1 MNEQAQALAGLNL
14 DDHDDTEEWDTTSKS
29 SKNPVDEDQADEK
42 QSRCCRTCGKTEEA
56 FGAPL
61 RTCSKCNSTRYCN
74 RKCERKDWKTHKLTC
89 DDHKPPKDTPETR
102 SGNGTTKRSSALH
115 QLPEQEVYTH
125 LIDAYGMRVEDE
137 YVFTGDVGYDSLY
150 GGGEPIKDFRR
161 FLTKAEKRPGL
172 LPPWWSAAKR
182 KECERVAVDESRWSC
197 LAFAVEK
204 SDVQEHYDDPGMPL
218 QLRMFAQRV
227 YGKPVY

>member
-1 MNEQAQALAGLNL
+1 MTGVNEQARALAGLNL
-14 DDHDDTEEWDTTSKS
+14 DHDTTEERVSTT
-29 SKNPVDEDQADEK
+29 DEK
-42 QSRCCRTCGKTEEA
+42 PSHCCRTCGKTEEA

-89 DDHKPPKDTPETR
+89 DDNKPKDTPETPPA
-102 SGNGTTKRSSALH
+102 NGTKKKKGSAATLH
-115 QLPEQEVYTH
+115 QLPEQEVYTY
-125 LIDAYGMRVEDE
+125 LIDAYRMRVEDE
-137 YVFTGDVGYDSLY
+137 YVFTGEVGYDSLY

-172 LPPWWSAAKR
+172 LPPWWCAAKR
-182 KECERVAVDESRWSC
+182 KECERVAVDESQWSC
-197 LAFAVEK
+197 LSFAVEK

-227 YGKPVY
+227 YGKPVC